1 VARALLYLRRE
12 MRNESHAR
20 ILAALGG
27 GASTAADVA
36 VLALLVES
44 GAPIAPSAF
53 AGSLCGALVSFLVN
67 KYVAFRDRSP
77 VCARQLFAFGLVAA
91 ATALIMALA
100 MQLVAVDL
108 GVPYLLAKAMCAA
121 AVFIVW
127 SYPAQKRVFRF
138 RRPSGRTPILV

>member
-1 VARALLYLRRE
+1 
-12 MRNESHAR
+12 MRNDSHAR

-36 VLALLVES
+36 VLALLVER

-53 AGSLCGALVSFLVN
+53 AGSLCGALVSFVMN

-77 VCARQLFAFGLVAA
+77 VRAGQLLAFGLVAA

-108 GVPYLLAKAMCAA
+108 GVPYLLAKAICAA
-121 AVFIVW
+121 SVFVVW
-127 SYPAQKRVFRF
+127 SYPAQKRVFRT
-138 RRPSGRTPILV
+138 SGHMPVPV